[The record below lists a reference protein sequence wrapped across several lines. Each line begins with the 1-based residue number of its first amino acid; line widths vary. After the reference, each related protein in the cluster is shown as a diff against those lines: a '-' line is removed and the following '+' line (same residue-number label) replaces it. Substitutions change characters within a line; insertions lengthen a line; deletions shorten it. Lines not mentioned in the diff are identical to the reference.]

1 MFTCVPRKGGL
12 QKGCLFA
19 RWLSFITSDAAFALV
34 LAMLRLLLPLQ
45 ARECLSSSIQPCTKQ
60 TPHSCRVRR
69 LAGCPLLPYSQGTGR
84 RGGEDPL
91 WRKAWCGNSHPFQL
105 PGFQSNLIMKSQP
118 LPHCKHLCYSF
129 LRVALSYRV
138 QGIRQT
144 HDTGCMLIAW
154 LLLPIGVFVA
164 LAFSSFPL
172 AGSSYSILLVVRD
185 EGGIPL
191 WLYYFSK

>member
-1 MFTCVPRKGGL
+1 M
-12 QKGCLFA
+12 
-19 RWLSFITSDAAFALV
+19 
-34 LAMLRLLLPLQ
+34 PLQ
-45 ARECLSSSIQPCTKQ
+45 Q
-60 TPHSCRVRR
+60 HSAVHKANPTLLQGKAPCRVL
-69 LAGCPLLPYSQGTGR
+69 LAPVFPRHREEG
-84 RGGEDPL
+84 GGEDPL
-91 WRKAWCGNSHPFQL
+91 WHKAWCGNSHPFQL

-129 LRVALSYRV
+129 LCVALSYRV

-154 LLLPIGVFVA
+154 LLLPIGVFAA

-172 AGSSYSILLVVRD
+172 AGSSYSILSVVRD